1 MKDDKIPAGE
11 IAPRSP
17 FLKKL
22 DNFFYHYK
30 WHTVVA
36 VFLAVVILVVSLQTC
51 SREPY
56 DIEIMYAGPYNLN
69 DRQTVL
75 DIERAFEPAV
85 LDKNEDGSQDVRLV
99 SYWINEKLYSGE
111 EGESLTDVAYL
122 VNTSVSNEKSFQSEI
137 TAGNLSI
144 CLLSPYLFK
153 KVDAEAG
160 FMRVTDLAPILKEQ
174 EDVLCVRNDDG
185 TINRFGILLSETAL
199 GQLPGL
205 SSLPKDTVICIR
217 KKAYNLLNASR
228 AEEQHEHA
236 VKVFCEILSS
246 GKKGE

>member
-1 MKDDKIPAGE
+1 MKDDKLQAGD
-11 IAPRSP
+11 ITPRSP

-36 VFLAVVILVVSLQTC
+36 VFLVIVILIVSLQTC

-56 DIEIMYAGPYNLN
+56 DIEIMYAGPYSLN

-75 DIERAFEPAV
+75 DIERAFAPATE
-85 LDKNEDGSQDVRLV
+85 DKNGDGKQDVRLV

-111 EGESLTDVAYL
+111 EGENLTDVAYL
-122 VNTSVSNEKSFQSEI
+122 VNTSVNNEKSFQSEI
-137 TAGNLSI
+137 TASNLSI
-144 CLLSPYLFK
+144 CLLSPYLFE

-160 FMRVTDLAPILKEQ
+160 FMRVTDISPIIKEQ
-174 EDVLCVRNDDG
+174 EDALCVKNADG
-185 TINRFGILLSETAL
+185 SINRFGIRLSETAL

-205 SSLPKDTVICIR
+205 SSLPDDTVICIR
-217 KKAYNLLNASR
+217 KKAYHLLNANR
-228 AEEQHEHA
+228 ADEQHEHA
-236 VKVFCEILSS
+236 LKVFCAVLAS